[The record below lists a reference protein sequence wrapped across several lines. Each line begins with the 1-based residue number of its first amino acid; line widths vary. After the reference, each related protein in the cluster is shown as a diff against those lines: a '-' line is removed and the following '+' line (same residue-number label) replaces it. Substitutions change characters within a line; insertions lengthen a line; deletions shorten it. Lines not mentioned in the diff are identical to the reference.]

1 MPRVSFLVFF
11 YFDDRSSERELA
23 FHGLSVCQKKDR
35 IETAALI
42 ERERERELFCLQVSL
57 DFILYMCVV

>member
-1 MPRVSFLVFF
+1 
-11 YFDDRSSERELA
+11 LA